1 MLYYYIFI
9 NLFTFLLFG
18 LDKKAAINK
27 RWRIKESL
35 LLALNIIGGFIG
47 GFLGMNF
54 FRHKTK
60 KIKFQII
67 LFFSLILHVLLII
80 IFNKPNIY

>member
-80 IFNKPNIY
+80 IFNKLNIY